1 MGAPRRKKATVVPP
15 DLQESVE
22 AFLAY
27 LSLERGLAK
36 LTVAAYEDDLARF
49 AAHCARLG
57 KERWTDVGL
66 AEVESWVKSLDRR
79 GHAAASLCCSK
90 RRAAASRHLRC
101 AHSVLSFSVW
111 CMSRE

>member
-15 DLQESVE
+15 DLQESVD

-49 AAHCARLG
+49 TAHCARLG
-57 KERWTDVGL
+57 K
-66 AEVESWVKSLDRR
+66 
-79 GHAAASLCCSK
+79 
-90 RRAAASRHLRC
+90 
-101 AHSVLSFSVW
+101 
-111 CMSRE
+111 